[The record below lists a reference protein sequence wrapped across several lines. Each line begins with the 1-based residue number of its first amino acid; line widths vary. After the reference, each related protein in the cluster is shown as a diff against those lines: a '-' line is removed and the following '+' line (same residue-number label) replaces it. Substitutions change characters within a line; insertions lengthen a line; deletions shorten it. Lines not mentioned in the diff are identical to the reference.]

1 MLTKEKQ
8 FTDSNAPRIR
18 AGEEAEKEMAFRLQR
33 RFGKDTTAHIIN
45 DLRIEHDGN
54 AFQIDHLVVTPWAL
68 FIVESKSVHCPVTI
82 KVWDE
87 NREHWS
93 RDFEGKVEGFDSPI
107 LQAEEQGRLLK
118 DFLRANSEQM
128 LGKMIGLVQ
137 KGFFYC
143 PIITLVA
150 ISRTGVINVES
161 GTLRKNVLK
170 ADEIAP
176 EIAKQI
182 KDLKKKASIFNF
194 SLETGWEMTE
204 EEATRVA
211 SLLSSAHIP
220 KTSTRPAIKATPKK
234 TDALASTKSG
244 TVPRVGAICPTCGTR
259 KLLRKSVKRT
269 DGTET
274 DFLACSGHPKE
285 CTQIFALVAKV
296 ADTPKAEEA
305 PAEEKAAP
313 STRKQQRRQSEK
325 KYCYECKIDIPE
337 VVAKYC
343 FDHPKRFGGRAY
355 CRNCQNDIG
364 TLERTVQGSS
374 G

>member
-8 FTDSNAPRIR
+8 FSNSDDPRIR
-18 AGEEAEKEMAFRLQR
+18 AGNEAEKEIAFHLQR

-45 DLRIEHDGN
+45 DLRIEYDGN
-54 AFQIDHLVVTPWAL
+54 TFQIDHLVVTPWAL

-93 RDFEGKVEGFDSPI
+93 RNFDGKNEGFDSPI

-118 DFLRANSEQM
+118 DYLRANSEQM

-143 PIITLVA
+143 PIISLVA
-150 ISRTGVINVES
+150 ISRTGIINVES

-182 KDLKKKASIFNF
+182 KELKKKASIFNI
-194 SLETGWEMTE
+194 SLDTGWSMTE
-204 EEATRVA
+204 EEAAQVA
-211 SLLSSAHIP
+211 SFLSSNHRPRTVSKPTIKTAP
-220 KTSTRPAIKATPKK
+220 KNTDTTSDI
-234 TDALASTKSG
+234 KSG
-244 TVPRVGAICPTCGTR
+244 SVPRVGATCPTCKTQ
-259 KLLRKSVKRT
+259 KLIRKSVKRT

-274 DFLACSGHPKE
+274 DFLACAGHPKE
-285 CTQIFALVAKV
+285 CNQIFALVTKTLGTQEAEAIPVKNEI
-296 ADTPKAEEA
+296 AQTGKKPQHRQPQKNYCCKCKA
-305 PAEEKAAP
+305 
-313 STRKQQRRQSEK
+313 
-325 KYCYECKIDIPE
+325 DIPE

-343 FDHPKRFGGRAY
+343 FNQPKLFGGRAY
-355 CRNCQNDIG
+355 CRSCQNEIKM
-364 TLERTVQGSS
+364 TTQ
-374 G
+374 